1 MSRSS
6 RSLSSC
12 LVAVAAL
19 GLASPARAS
28 LAFPGALTQELGVA
42 LPVSGPG
49 CKLCHKDDK
58 GGFMTVDKPFG
69 RAMLKAGTQG
79 GNVATLLASLGTL
92 DAAGTDSDG
101 DGTSDVTEL
110 RAGADPNVADPMDGG
125 TPEPHEPIPLPQTGC
140 ALSRPNAAGCGWLLV
155 ALGVLLASR
164 RRYR

>member
-6 RSLSSC
+6 CLVSSC

-19 GLASPARAS
+19 GLAAPAGAS

-42 LPVSGPG
+42 LPVPAPG

-79 GNVATLLASLGTL
+79 GNVAALLASLGTL
-92 DAAGTDSDG
+92 EAAGTDSDG
-101 DGTSDVTEL
+101 DGTSDVAEL
-110 RAGADPNVADPMDGG
+110 RAGADPNVADQVDGG
-125 TPEPHEPIPLPQTGC
+125 PTEPPQDPIPLPQTGC
-140 ALSRPNAAGCGWLLV
+140 ALGGPIPAGSGWLLAV
-155 ALGVLLASR
+155 AGALLVFR
-164 RRYR
+164 RRH